1 MELDELTLARAK
13 RGDRAA
19 QDVFL
24 RAYAPP
30 MHAMVRR
37 TSVRG
42 EADDLTQELLGKL
55 LAALPR
61 FDPKGPAKLSTWV
74 YAIAQRWL
82 IDVNRR
88 RHLSVAPLDAGLEI
102 ADTAPHPERILAGRQ
117 LGQEL
122 DAALQTLPEAQR
134 RAFVL
139 VHAQERPLEEV
150 AAAEDV
156 PVGTI
161 KSRLHRAR
169 AALALQLIHHRQ
181 EKSGGTDALGR

>member
-1 MELDELTLARAK
+1 MELDEVTLARAR

-30 MHAMVRR
+30 LHALVRR

-61 FDPKGPAKLSTWV
+61 FDPAGPAKLSTWV
-74 YAIAQRWL
+74 YTIAQRWL

-88 RHLSVAPLDAGLEI
+88 RHLSVAPLEDGLGV
-102 ADTAPHPERILAGRQ
+102 ADSAQRADKQLAGRQ
-117 LGQEL
+117 LG
-122 DAALQTLPEAQR
+122 A
-134 RAFVL
+134 
-139 VHAQERPLEEV
+139 
-150 AAAEDV
+150 
-156 PVGTI
+156 
-161 KSRLHRAR
+161 
-169 AALALQLIHHRQ
+169 
-181 EKSGGTDALGR
+181 

>member
-1 MELDELTLARAK
+1 MELDEVTLARAK

-24 RAYAPP
+24 RAYAPAL
-30 MHAMVRR
+30 HALVRR

-61 FDPKGPAKLSTWV
+61 FDPAGPAKLSTWV
-74 YAIAQRWL
+74 YTIAQRWL

-88 RHLSVAPLDAGLEI
+88 RHLSVAPLEDGLQV
-102 ADTAPHPERILAGRQ
+102 ADSAQSAEKQLAGRQ
-117 LGQEL
+117 LGAEL
-122 DAALQTLPEAQR
+122 ETALQTLPEAQR

-139 VHAQERPLEEV
+139 VHVHERALEEV
-150 AAAEDV
+150 AQAEEV
-156 PVGTI
+156 PIGTV
-161 KSRLHRAR
+161 KSRLHRAK
-169 AALALQLIHHRQ
+169 AALALQLLHHRQ
-181 EKSGGTDALGR
+181 GQGGSDAVSR